1 MERLPLLRQSFLFKK
16 GDIMKELNLSANTP
30 TEQKI
35 LDYLRQNASETLID
49 KINNGTP
56 FVKDGKSLVN
66 KKTLSG
72 FMKYAA
78 EEARKISEKG
88 AAYACIDDSVVYGW
102 AIHYF
107 EEASI
112 EGTLF
117 NPDGTEYT
125 PVAKKPVA
133 SPTPTKPKNNQPSLF
148 DMLSKETEPS
158 SDEPT
163 EEDITEAQT
172 ALIEDNSSDDPSVE
186 EICERVNKAMS
197 EKYSPSPL
205 YSRYKELE
213 KEYPENILALRVG
226 DFYEVLGDNAVKL
239 ANKLDLTLTGREAG
253 LPERVPMIGFPY
265 HAAEKYFSQII
276 ALGYKISVCEG
287 LKESP
292 KEQPFT
298 SIDYETGE
306 ILSDYPTTETPLVET
321 LRAVLGDSFEVAL

>member
-1 MERLPLLRQSFLFKK
+1 
-16 GDIMKELNLSANTP
+16 MKELNLSANTP

-56 FVKDGKSLVN
+56 FEKNGKSLVN

-78 EEARKISEKG
+78 EEARKTSEKG

-148 DMLSKETEPS
+148 DMLSKETDASPS
-158 SDEPT
+158 TDEPT
-163 EEDITEAQT
+163 EEEITEAQT
-172 ALIEDNSSDDPSVE
+172 ALNEDDPSVE
-186 EICERVNKAMS
+186 EICDRVNKAMS

-239 ANKLDLTLTGREAG
+239 ANELDLTLTGREVG

-265 HAAEKYFSQII
+265 HAAEKYFAQII

-292 KEQPFT
+292 KEQPVQN
-298 SIDYETGE
+298 IDYETGE
-306 ILSDYPTTETPLVET
+306 ILSGGSITDTPLVET
-321 LRAVLGDSFEVAL
+321 LRDVLGDSFEVAL

>member
-1 MERLPLLRQSFLFKK
+1 
-16 GDIMKELNLSANTP
+16 MKELNLSANTP

-35 LDYLRQNASETLID
+35 LDYLRQNASEPLID

-56 FVKDGKSLVN
+56 FEKNGKSLVN

-78 EEARKISEKG
+78 EEARKTSEKG

-117 NPDGTEYT
+117 TPDGTEYT
-125 PVAKKPVA
+125 LAVKKPVVA
-133 SPTPTKPKNNQPSLF
+133 SVTPKPKNNQPSLF
-148 DMLSKETEPS
+148 DMLSKETDASPS
-158 SDEPT
+158 TDEPT

-172 ALIEDNSSDDPSVE
+172 ALIEDNSSDEPTVE
-186 EICERVNKAMS
+186 EICDRVNKAMS

-226 DFYEVLGDNAVKL
+226 DFYEILGDNAVKL
-239 ANKLDLTLTGREAG
+239 ANELDLTLTGREAG

-265 HAAEKYFSQII
+265 HAAERYFSQII

-292 KEQPFT
+292 KKQSST

-306 ILSDYPTTETPLVET
+306 ILSEPPTTETPLVET

>member
-1 MERLPLLRQSFLFKK
+1 
-16 GDIMKELNLSANTP
+16 MKELNLSVNTP

-56 FVKDGKSLVN
+56 FEKNGKPLVN

-78 EEARKISEKG
+78 EEARKTSEKG
-88 AAYACIDDSVVYGW
+88 AACACIDDSVVYGW
-102 AIHYF
+102 SIHYF
-107 EEASI
+107 EEDSV

-117 NPDGTEYT
+117 NPDGTKYI
-125 PVAKKPVA
+125 PVAKKPVVA
-133 SPTPTKPKNNQPSLF
+133 STPMKPKNNQPSLF

-163 EEDITEAQT
+163 EEDITEAQA
-172 ALIEDNSSDDPSVE
+172 ALIEDDPSAE
-186 EICERVNKAMS
+186 ESCERVDKAMS

-239 ANKLDLTLTGREAG
+239 AKELDLTLTSREVG

-276 ALGYKISVCEG
+276 ALGHKISVCEG

-292 KEQPFT
+292 KEQPSP

-306 ILSDYPTTETPLVET
+306 ILSERPTTETPLVET

>member
-1 MERLPLLRQSFLFKK
+1 
-16 GDIMKELNLSANTP
+16 MKELNLSANTP

-56 FVKDGKSLVN
+56 FEKNGKSLVN

-78 EEARKISEKG
+78 EEARKTSEKG

-117 NPDGTEYT
+117 NPDGTKYA
-125 PVAKKPVA
+125 PAVKKPVA
-133 SPTPTKPKNNQPSLF
+133 VSVTPKPKNNQPSLF
-148 DMLSKETEPS
+148 DMLSKETDASPS
-158 SDEPT
+158 TDEPT
-163 EEDITEAQT
+163 EEEITEAQT
-172 ALIEDNSSDDPSVE
+172 ALNEDDPSVE
-186 EICERVNKAMS
+186 EICDRVNKAMS

-239 ANKLDLTLTGREAG
+239 ANELDLTLTGREVG

-265 HAAEKYFSQII
+265 HAAEKYFAKII

-292 KEQPFT
+292 KEQPVQN
-298 SIDYETGE
+298 IDYETGE
-306 ILSDYPTTETPLVET
+306 ILSGGSITDTPLVET
-321 LRAVLGDSFEVAL
+321 LRDVLGDSFEVAL

>member
-1 MERLPLLRQSFLFKK
+1 
-16 GDIMKELNLSANTP
+16 MKELNLSANTP

-56 FVKDGKSLVN
+56 FVKDGKPLVN

-78 EEARKISEKG
+78 EEARKTSEKG

-117 NPDGTEYT
+117 NPDGTKYA
-125 PVAKKPVA
+125 PAVKKPVA
-133 SPTPTKPKNNQPSLF
+133 VSVTPKPKNNQPSLF
-148 DMLSKETEPS
+148 DMLSKETDASPS
-158 SDEPT
+158 TDEPT
-163 EEDITEAQT
+163 EEEITEAQT
-172 ALIEDNSSDDPSVE
+172 ALNEDDPSVE
-186 EICERVNKAMS
+186 EICDRVNKAMS

-239 ANKLDLTLTGREAG
+239 ANELDLTLTGREVG

-265 HAAEKYFSQII
+265 HAAEKYFAQII

-292 KEQPFT
+292 KEQPVQN
-298 SIDYETGE
+298 IDYETGE
-306 ILSDYPTTETPLVET
+306 ILSGGSITDTPLVET
-321 LRAVLGDSFEVAL
+321 LRDVLGDSFEVAL

>member
-1 MERLPLLRQSFLFKK
+1 
-16 GDIMKELNLSANTP
+16 MKELNLSANTP

-35 LDYLRQNASETLID
+35 LDYLCQNASETLID

-56 FVKDGKSLVN
+56 FEKDGNPLVN

-107 EEASI
+107 EEDSI

-125 PVAKKPVA
+125 LAVKKPVA
-133 SPTPTKPKNNQPSLF
+133 VSVTPKPKNNQPSLF

-172 ALIEDNSSDDPSVE
+172 ALNEDDPSVE

-197 EKYSPSPL
+197 EKHSPSPL

-213 KEYPENILALRVG
+213 KEYPENILALRIG

-239 ANKLDLTLTGREAG
+239 ANELDLTLTGREAG

-265 HAAEKYFSQII
+265 HAAERYFSQII

-292 KEQPFT
+292 KKQSST

-306 ILSDYPTTETPLVET
+306 ILSEPPTTETPLVET

>member
-1 MERLPLLRQSFLFKK
+1 MERLSLLRQSFLFKK
-16 GDIMKELNLSANTP
+16 GNIMKELNLSANTP
-30 TEQKI
+30 IEQKI
-35 LDYLRQNASETLID
+35 LDYIEQNASETLID

-56 FVKDGKSLVN
+56 FVKNGKPLVN

-107 EEASI
+107 EEDSI

-125 PVAKKPVA
+125 TAVKKPVIA
-133 SPTPTKPKNNQPSLF
+133 SVTPTKPKNNQPSLF
-148 DMLSKETEPS
+148 DMLSKETDASPS
-158 SDEPT
+158 TDEPT
-163 EEDITEAQT
+163 EEDITEAQA
-172 ALIEDNSSDDPSVE
+172 ALNEDAPTVE
-186 EICERVNKAMS
+186 EICDRVNKAMS
-197 EKYSPSPL
+197 EKHSPSPL

-226 DFYEVLGDNAVKL
+226 DFYEVFGNNAVKL
-239 ANKLDLTLTGREAG
+239 AKELDLTLTSREVG

-265 HAAEKYFSQII
+265 HAAKKYFSQII

-292 KEQPFT
+292 KEQPAQN
-298 SIDYETGE
+298 IDYETGE

-321 LRAVLGDSFEVAL
+321 LRAVLGDSFEVTL

>member
-1 MERLPLLRQSFLFKK
+1 
-16 GDIMKELNLSANTP
+16 MKELNLSANTP

-35 LDYLRQNASETLID
+35 LDYLRQNASEPLID

-56 FVKDGKSLVN
+56 FEKNGKSLVN

-78 EEARKISEKG
+78 EEARKTSEKG

-117 NPDGTEYT
+117 TPDGTEYT
-125 PVAKKPVA
+125 LAVKKPVVA
-133 SPTPTKPKNNQPSLF
+133 SVTPKPKNNQPSLF
-148 DMLSKETEPS
+148 DMLSKETDASPS
-158 SDEPT
+158 TDEPT

-172 ALIEDNSSDDPSVE
+172 ALIEDNSSDEPTVE
-186 EICERVNKAMS
+186 EICDRVNKAMS
-197 EKYSPSPL
+197 EKYSLSPL

-226 DFYEVLGDNAVKL
+226 DFYEILGDNAVKL
-239 ANKLDLTLTGREAG
+239 ANELDLTLTGREAG

-265 HAAEKYFSQII
+265 HAAERYFSQII

-292 KEQPFT
+292 KKQSST

-306 ILSDYPTTETPLVET
+306 ILSEPPTTETPLVET

>member
-1 MERLPLLRQSFLFKK
+1 
-16 GDIMKELNLSANTP
+16 MKELNLSANTP

-35 LDYLRQNASETLID
+35 LDYLRKNASETLIN

-66 KKTLSG
+66 KKTLSE

-107 EEASI
+107 EEDSI

-125 PVAKKPVA
+125 LAVKKPVVA
-133 SPTPTKPKNNQPSLF
+133 SVTPKPKNNQPSLF

-163 EEDITEAQT
+163 EEEITEAQT
-172 ALIEDNSSDDPSVE
+172 ALIDDSSSDDTEDDPSVE
-186 EICERVNKAMS
+186 EICDRVNKAMS

-239 ANKLDLTLTGREAG
+239 ANELDLTLTGREVG

-265 HAAEKYFSQII
+265 HAAEKYFAQII

-292 KEQPFT
+292 KEQPVQN
-298 SIDYETGE
+298 IDYETGE
-306 ILSDYPTTETPLVET
+306 ILSAYPTTETPFVET

>member
-1 MERLPLLRQSFLFKK
+1 MKK
-16 GDIMKELNLSANTP
+16 LNLSANTP

-56 FVKDGKSLVN
+56 FEKNGKSLVN

-78 EEARKISEKG
+78 EEARKTSGKG
-88 AAYACIDDSVVYGW
+88 AACACIDDSVVYDW

-107 EEASI
+107 EEDSI

-117 NPDGTEYT
+117 NPDGTKYA
-125 PVAKKPVA
+125 PAVKKPVA
-133 SPTPTKPKNNQPSLF
+133 VSVTPKPKNNQPSLF
-148 DMLSKETEPS
+148 DMLSKETDASPS
-158 SDEPT
+158 TDEPT
-163 EEDITEAQT
+163 EEDITEAQA
-172 ALIEDNSSDDPSVE
+172 ALTEDAPTVE
-186 EICERVNKAMS
+186 EICERVDKAMS

-239 ANKLDLTLTGREAG
+239 AKELDLTLTGREAG

-265 HAAEKYFSQII
+265 HAAERYFSKII
-276 ALGYKISVCEG
+276 ALGHKISVCEG

-292 KEQPFT
+292 KEQSST

-306 ILSDYPTTETPLVET
+306 ILSGGSITETPLIET

>member
-1 MERLPLLRQSFLFKK
+1 
-16 GDIMKELNLSANTP
+16 MKELNLSANTP
-30 TEQKI
+30 TEQKF

-56 FVKDGKSLVN
+56 FKNDGKPLVN

-78 EEARKISEKG
+78 EEARKFSEKG
-88 AAYACIDDSVVYGW
+88 AACACIDDSVVYGW
-102 AIHYF
+102 AVHYF

-117 NPDGTEYT
+117 NPDGTEYI
-125 PVAKKPVA
+125 PAVKKPVA
-133 SPTPTKPKNNQPSLF
+133 VSATPKPKNNQPSLF

-163 EEDITEAQT
+163 EEDITEAQA

-186 EICERVNKAMS
+186 EICERVDKAVS

-226 DFYEVLGDNAVKL
+226 DFYEVFGDNAVKFS
-239 ANKLDLTLTGREAG
+239 KELDLTLTSREVG

-265 HAAEKYFSQII
+265 HAAKKYFSQII

-292 KEQPFT
+292 KEQP
-298 SIDYETGE
+298 SPNIDYETGE
-306 ILSDYPTTETPLVET
+306 ILSDYPTSETPLVET
-321 LRAVLGDSFEVAL
+321 LRAVLGDSFEVTL

>member
-1 MERLPLLRQSFLFKK
+1 
-16 GDIMKELNLSANTP
+16 MKELNLSANTP

-35 LDYLRQNASETLID
+35 LDYLLQNASETLID

-56 FVKDGKSLVN
+56 FEKDGKSLVN

-78 EEARKISEKG
+78 EEARKTSEKG
-88 AAYACIDDSVVYGW
+88 AACACIDDSVVYGW

-107 EEASI
+107 EEDSI

-125 PVAKKPVA
+125 TAVKKPVVA
-133 SPTPTKPKNNQPSLF
+133 SVTPKSKNNQPSLF
-148 DMLSKETEPS
+148 DMLSKETDASPS
-158 SDEPT
+158 TDAPT

-172 ALIEDNSSDDPSVE
+172 ALIDDSSSDDTEDDPSVE

-226 DFYEVLGDNAVKL
+226 DFYEVFGDNAVKL
-239 ANKLDLTLTGREAG
+239 SNELDLTLTGREAG

-265 HAAEKYFSQII
+265 HAAERYFSKII
-276 ALGYKISVCEG
+276 ALGHKISVCEG

-292 KEQPFT
+292 KEHAP

-306 ILSDYPTTETPLVET
+306 ILSDCSTTETPLVET

>member
-1 MERLPLLRQSFLFKK
+1 
-16 GDIMKELNLSANTP
+16 MKELNLSANTP

-35 LDYLRQNASETLID
+35 LDYLEQNASETLID

-56 FVKDGKSLVN
+56 FEKDGKSLVN

-78 EEARKISEKG
+78 EEARKTSEKG
-88 AAYACIDDSVVYGW
+88 AACACIDDSVVYGW
-102 AIHYF
+102 AVHYF
-107 EEASI
+107 EEDSI

-117 NPDGTEYT
+117 NPDGTEYA
-125 PVAKKPVA
+125 PAVKKPVVA
-133 SPTPTKPKNNQPSLF
+133 SVTPKPKNNQPSLF

-163 EEDITEAQT
+163 AEDITEAQT
-172 ALIEDNSSDDPSVE
+172 ALIDDDSPDDPSVE

-239 ANKLDLTLTGREAG
+239 VKELDLTLTSREVG

-276 ALGYKISVCEG
+276 ALGHKLSVCEG

-292 KEQPFT
+292 KEQPAP

-306 ILSDYPTTETPLVET
+306 ILSGGSITETPLVET

>member
-1 MERLPLLRQSFLFKK
+1 MKK
-16 GDIMKELNLSANTP
+16 LNLSANTP

-35 LDYLRQNASETLID
+35 LDYLEQNASETLID

-56 FVKDGKSLVN
+56 FEKDGKPLVN

-78 EEARKISEKG
+78 EEARKTSEKG
-88 AAYACIDDSVVYGW
+88 AACACIDDSVVYGW
-102 AIHYF
+102 AVHYF

-125 PVAKKPVA
+125 PAVKKPVA
-133 SPTPTKPKNNQPSLF
+133 VSATPKPKNNQPSLF
-148 DMLSKETEPS
+148 DMLSKET
-158 SDEPT
+158 DEPT

-172 ALIEDNSSDDPSVE
+172 ALIDDDSPDDPSVE
-186 EICERVNKAMS
+186 EICDRENKAMS

-239 ANKLDLTLTGREAG
+239 ANELDLTLTGREVG

-265 HAAEKYFSQII
+265 HAAEKYFAQII

-292 KEQPFT
+292 KEQPVQN
-298 SIDYETGE
+298 IDYETGE
-306 ILSDYPTTETPLVET
+306 ILSGGSITDTPLVET
-321 LRAVLGDSFEVAL
+321 LRDVLGDSFEVAL

>member
-1 MERLPLLRQSFLFKK
+1 
-16 GDIMKELNLSANTP
+16 MKELNLSANTP

-35 LDYLRQNASETLID
+35 LDYLLQNASETLIY

-56 FVKDGKSLVN
+56 FEKDGKSLIN

-78 EEARKISEKG
+78 EEARKTSEKG
-88 AAYACIDDSVVYGW
+88 AACACIDDSVVYGW

-107 EEASI
+107 EEDSI

-125 PVAKKPVA
+125 PAVKKSVVA
-133 SPTPTKPKNNQPSLF
+133 SATPKQKNNQPSLF

-163 EEDITEAQT
+163 EEEINEAQA
-172 ALIEDNSSDDPSVE
+172 ALNDTNSSDDPSVE
-186 EICERVNKAMS
+186 EICERVDKAMS

-205 YSRYKELE
+205 YSRYRELE

-239 ANKLDLTLTGREAG
+239 AKELGLTLTSREVG

-265 HAAEKYFSQII
+265 HAAERYFSKII

-292 KEQPFT
+292 KEQLAQN
-298 SIDYETGE
+298 IDSETGE
-306 ILSDYPTTETPLVET
+306 ILSERPSTETPLVET

>member
-1 MERLPLLRQSFLFKK
+1 
-16 GDIMKELNLSANTP
+16 MKELNLSANTP

-56 FVKDGKSLVN
+56 FEKDGKSLVN

-78 EEARKISEKG
+78 EEARKTSEKG
-88 AAYACIDDSVVYGW
+88 AACACIDDSVVYGW

-107 EEASI
+107 EENSV

-125 PVAKKPVA
+125 TAVKKPVVA
-133 SPTPTKPKNNQPSLF
+133 SVTPKPKNNQPSLF
-148 DMLSKETEPS
+148 DMLSKETDASPS
-158 SDEPT
+158 TDEPT
-163 EEDITEAQT
+163 AEDITEAQA
-172 ALIEDNSSDDPSVE
+172 ALNEDAPSAE
-186 EICERVNKAMS
+186 ESCERVDKAMS

-239 ANKLDLTLTGREAG
+239 ANELDLTLTGREVG

-265 HAAEKYFSQII
+265 HAAEKYFAQII

-292 KEQPFT
+292 KEQPSP

-306 ILSDYPTTETPLVET
+306 ILSEPPTTETPLVET

>member
-1 MERLPLLRQSFLFKK
+1 
-16 GDIMKELNLSANTP
+16 MKELNLSANTP

-35 LDYLRQNASETLID
+35 LDYLEQNASETLID

-56 FVKDGKSLVN
+56 FEKDGKPLVN

-78 EEARKISEKG
+78 EEARKLSEKG
-88 AAYACIDDSVVYGW
+88 ANSACIDDSVVFGW
-102 AIHYF
+102 AIYYF
-107 EEASI
+107 EEDSI

-117 NPDGTEYT
+117 NHNGTKYA
-125 PVAKKPVA
+125 PAVKKPVT

-148 DMLSKETEPS
+148 DMLSKETEP
-158 SDEPT
+158 T
-163 EEDITEAQT
+163 EEEIAEAQAALNENNSPDDT
-172 ALIEDNSSDDPSVE
+172 ADDPSVE
-186 EICERVNKAMS
+186 EICERVDKAMS

-239 ANKLDLTLTGREAG
+239 ANELDLTLTGREAG

-265 HAAEKYFSQII
+265 HTAEKYFSQII
-276 ALGYKISVCEG
+276 ALGHKISVCEG

-292 KEQPFT
+292 KEQPAP

-306 ILSDYPTTETPLVET
+306 ILSDGSTTETPLVET
-321 LRAVLGDSFEVAL
+321 LRDVLGDSFEVAL

>member
-1 MERLPLLRQSFLFKK
+1 
-16 GDIMKELNLSANTP
+16 MKELNLSANTP

-35 LDYLRQNASETLID
+35 LDYLRKNASETLID

-56 FVKDGKSLVN
+56 FEKDGKPLVN

-78 EEARKISEKG
+78 EEARKTSEKG
-88 AAYACIDDSVVYGW
+88 ATCACIDDSVVYGW

-107 EEASI
+107 EEDSI

-125 PVAKKPVA
+125 TAVKKTVA
-133 SPTPTKPKNNQPSLF
+133 SPTPTKPKNHQPSLF
-148 DMLSKETEPS
+148 DMLSKETAPS

-172 ALIEDNSSDDPSVE
+172 ALIDDNSSDDPTVE
-186 EICERVNKAMS
+186 EICERVDKAMS

-239 ANKLDLTLTGREAG
+239 AKELDLTLTGREAG

-276 ALGYKISVCEG
+276 ALGYKISVCDG

-292 KEQPFT
+292 KEQPAP

-306 ILSDYPTTETPLVET
+306 IVSGGSTTETPLVEI

>member
-1 MERLPLLRQSFLFKK
+1 
-16 GDIMKELNLSANTP
+16 MKELNLSANTP

-35 LDYLRQNASETLID
+35 LDYLRQNASETLIN

-56 FVKDGKSLVN
+56 FVKDGKPLVN

-78 EEARKISEKG
+78 EEARKTSEKG
-88 AAYACIDDSVVYGW
+88 AACACIDDSVVYGW
-102 AIHYF
+102 AMHYF
-107 EEASI
+107 EEDSI

-117 NPDGTEYT
+117 NPDGTKYIPAVKKSVAVSAT
-125 PVAKKPVA
+125 P
-133 SPTPTKPKNNQPSLF
+133 KPKNNQPSLF
-148 DMLSKETEPS
+148 DMLPKENDASPS

-163 EEDITEAQT
+163 AEDITEAQT

-186 EICERVNKAMS
+186 EICKRVDKAMS
-197 EKYSPSPL
+197 DKHSPSPL

-213 KEYPENILALRVG
+213 KEYPENILALRIG

-239 ANKLDLTLTGREAG
+239 AKELDLTLTSREVG
-253 LPERVPMIGFPY
+253 LPEHVPMIGFPY
-265 HAAEKYFSQII
+265 HAAERYFSKII

-292 KEQPFT
+292 KEQPAPN
-298 SIDYETGE
+298 IDYETGE
-306 ILSDYPTTETPLVET
+306 ILSGCTITETPLVET
-321 LRAVLGDSFEVAL
+321 LRDVLGDSFEVAL

>member
-1 MERLPLLRQSFLFKK
+1 
-16 GDIMKELNLSANTP
+16 MKELNLSANTP

-35 LDYLRQNASETLID
+35 LDYLRKNASETLID

-56 FVKDGKSLVN
+56 FEKDGKSLIN

-78 EEARKISEKG
+78 EEARKTSEKG
-88 AAYACIDDSVVYGW
+88 AACACIDDSVVYGW
-102 AIHYF
+102 AVHYF
-107 EEASI
+107 EEDSI

-125 PVAKKPVA
+125 PAVKKPVVA
-133 SPTPTKPKNNQPSLF
+133 SVTPKSKNHQPSLF
-148 DMLSKETEPS
+148 DMLSKEAEPS

-163 EEDITEAQT
+163 EEDITEAQA
-172 ALIEDNSSDDPSVE
+172 ALTEDDPTVE
-186 EICERVNKAMS
+186 EICERVDKAMS

-213 KEYPENILALRVG
+213 KEYPENILALRIG

-239 ANKLDLTLTGREAG
+239 ANELGLTLTSREVG

-292 KEQPFT
+292 KEQTAP

-306 ILSDYPTTETPLVET
+306 ILSEHSTTETPLVET

>member
-1 MERLPLLRQSFLFKK
+1 
-16 GDIMKELNLSANTP
+16 MKELNLSANTP

-35 LDYLRQNASETLID
+35 LDYLRQNASEPLID

-56 FVKDGKSLVN
+56 FEKNGKSLVN

-78 EEARKISEKG
+78 EEARKTSEKG

-117 NPDGTEYT
+117 NPDGTKYA
-125 PVAKKPVA
+125 PAVKKPVA
-133 SPTPTKPKNNQPSLF
+133 VSVTPKPKNNQPSLF
-148 DMLSKETEPS
+148 DMLSKEIDASPS
-158 SDEPT
+158 PDEPT
-163 EEDITEAQT
+163 EEEITEAQA
-172 ALIEDNSSDDPSVE
+172 ALTEDDPSVE
-186 EICERVNKAMS
+186 EICDRVNKAMS

-226 DFYEVLGDNAVKL
+226 DFYEILGDNAVKL
-239 ANKLDLTLTGREAG
+239 ANELDLTLTGREAG

-265 HAAEKYFSQII
+265 HAAKKYFSQII

-292 KEQPFT
+292 KKQSST

-306 ILSDYPTTETPLVET
+306 ILSGGSITETPLAET
-321 LRAVLGDSFEVAL
+321 LRDVLGDSFEVAL

>member
-1 MERLPLLRQSFLFKK
+1 
-16 GDIMKELNLSANTP
+16 MKELNLSANTP

-35 LDYLRQNASETLID
+35 LDYLRQNASETLIN

-56 FVKDGKSLVN
+56 FAKDGKPLVN

-112 EGTLF
+112 ESTLF

-125 PVAKKPVA
+125 TAVKKPVVA
-133 SPTPTKPKNNQPSLF
+133 SVTPKPKNNQPSLF
-148 DMLSKETEPS
+148 DMLSKETDASPS
-158 SDEPT
+158 TDEPT
-163 EEDITEAQT
+163 EEEITEAQT
-172 ALIEDNSSDDPSVE
+172 ALNEDDPSVE
-186 EICERVNKAMS
+186 EICDRVNKAMS

-239 ANKLDLTLTGREAG
+239 ANELDLTLTGREVG

-265 HAAEKYFSQII
+265 HAAEKYFAQII

-292 KEQPFT
+292 KEQPVQN
-298 SIDYETGE
+298 IDYETGE
-306 ILSDYPTTETPLVET
+306 ILSGGSITDTPLVET
-321 LRAVLGDSFEVAL
+321 LRDVLGDSFEVAL

>member
-1 MERLPLLRQSFLFKK
+1 
-16 GDIMKELNLSANTP
+16 MKELNLSANTP

-56 FVKDGKSLVN
+56 FEKNGKSLVN

-78 EEARKISEKG
+78 EEARKTSEKG

-117 NPDGTEYT
+117 NPDGTKYA
-125 PVAKKPVA
+125 PAVKKPVA
-133 SPTPTKPKNNQPSLF
+133 VSVTPKPKNNQPSLF
-148 DMLSKETEPS
+148 DMLSKETDASPS
-158 SDEPT
+158 TDEPT
-163 EEDITEAQT
+163 EEEITEAQT
-172 ALIEDNSSDDPSVE
+172 ALNEDDPSVE
-186 EICERVNKAMS
+186 EICDRVNKAMS

-239 ANKLDLTLTGREAG
+239 ANELGLTLTGREVG

-265 HAAEKYFSQII
+265 LAAERYFSQII

-292 KEQPFT
+292 KEQPAQN
-298 SIDYETGE
+298 IDYETGE

>member
-1 MERLPLLRQSFLFKK
+1 
-16 GDIMKELNLSANTP
+16 MKELNLSANTP

-35 LDYLRQNASETLID
+35 LDYLEQNASETLID

-56 FVKDGKSLVN
+56 FEKDGKPLVN

-78 EEARKISEKG
+78 EEARKLSEKG
-88 AAYACIDDSVVYGW
+88 ANSACIDDSVVFGW

-107 EEASI
+107 EEDSI

-117 NPDGTEYT
+117 NPDGTKYA
-125 PVAKKPVA
+125 PAVKKPVA
-133 SPTPTKPKNNQPSLF
+133 VSVTPKPKNNQPSLF
-148 DMLSKETEPS
+148 DMLSKETDASPS
-158 SDEPT
+158 TDEPT

-172 ALIEDNSSDDPSVE
+172 ALIEDNSSDEPTVE
-186 EICERVNKAMS
+186 EICDRVNKAMS

-226 DFYEVLGDNAVKL
+226 DFYEILGDNAVKL
-239 ANKLDLTLTGREAG
+239 ANELDLTLTGREAG

-265 HAAEKYFSQII
+265 HAAERYFSQII

-292 KEQPFT
+292 KEQPVQN
-298 SIDYETGE
+298 IDYETGE
-306 ILSDYPTTETPLVET
+306 ILSGGSITDTPLVET
-321 LRAVLGDSFEVAL
+321 LRDVLGDSFEVAL

>member
-1 MERLPLLRQSFLFKK
+1 
-16 GDIMKELNLSANTP
+16 MKELKLSANTP

-35 LDYLRQNASETLID
+35 LDYLRQNASETLINN
-49 KINNGTP
+49 INNGTP
-56 FVKDGKSLVN
+56 FEKDGKSLVN

-78 EEARKISEKG
+78 EEARKISKKG
-88 AAYACIDDSVVYGW
+88 AAYACINDSVVYGW

-107 EEASI
+107 EEDSI

-125 PVAKKPVA
+125 LAVKKPVVA
-133 SPTPTKPKNNQPSLF
+133 SVTPKPKNNQPSLF

-163 EEDITEAQT
+163 EEEITEAQA

-186 EICERVNKAMS
+186 EICERVDKAMS
-197 EKYSPSPL
+197 EKHSPSPL
-205 YSRYKELE
+205 YSRYRELE

-239 ANKLDLTLTGREAG
+239 AKELDLTLTSREVG

-265 HAAEKYFSQII
+265 HAAEKYFSEII

-292 KEQPFT
+292 KKQSST

-306 ILSDYPTTETPLVET
+306 ILSEPPTTETPLVET

>member
-1 MERLPLLRQSFLFKK
+1 
-16 GDIMKELNLSANTP
+16 MKELNLSANTP

-56 FVKDGKSLVN
+56 FEKNGKSLVN

-78 EEARKISEKG
+78 EEARKTSEKG

-117 NPDGTEYT
+117 NPDGTKYA
-125 PVAKKPVA
+125 PAVKKPVA
-133 SPTPTKPKNNQPSLF
+133 VSVTPKPKNNQPSLF
-148 DMLSKETEPS
+148 DILPKENDASPS
-158 SDEPT
+158 TDEPT

-172 ALIEDNSSDDPSVE
+172 ALIEDNSSDEPTVE
-186 EICERVNKAMS
+186 EICDRVNKAMS
-197 EKYSPSPL
+197 EKHSPSPL

-239 ANKLDLTLTGREAG
+239 ANELDLTLTGREVG

-265 HAAEKYFSQII
+265 HAAEKYFAQII

-292 KEQPFT
+292 KEQPVQN
-298 SIDYETGE
+298 IDYETGE
-306 ILSDYPTTETPLVET
+306 ILSGGSITDTPLVET
-321 LRAVLGDSFEVAL
+321 LRDVLGDSFEVAL

>member
-1 MERLPLLRQSFLFKK
+1 
-16 GDIMKELNLSANTP
+16 MKELNLSANTP

-35 LDYLRQNASETLID
+35 LDYLRQNASETLIN

-107 EEASI
+107 EEDSI

-117 NPDGTEYT
+117 NPDGTKYA
-125 PVAKKPVA
+125 PAVKKPVA
-133 SPTPTKPKNNQPSLF
+133 VFVTPKPKNNQPSLF
-148 DMLSKETEPS
+148 DMLSKETDASPS
-158 SDEPT
+158 TDEPT
-163 EEDITEAQT
+163 EEEITEAQT
-172 ALIEDNSSDDPSVE
+172 ALNEDDPSVE
-186 EICERVNKAMS
+186 EICDRVNKAMS

-226 DFYEVLGDNAVKL
+226 DFYEVFGDNAVKL
-239 ANKLDLTLTGREAG
+239 ANELDLTLTSREVG

-265 HAAEKYFSQII
+265 HAAKKYFSQII

-292 KEQPFT
+292 KEQPAQN
-298 SIDYETGE
+298 IDYETGE
-306 ILSDYPTTETPLVET
+306 ILSEPPTTETPLVET

>member
-1 MERLPLLRQSFLFKK
+1 MK
-16 GDIMKELNLSANTP
+16 GLNLSANTP

-35 LDYLRQNASETLID
+35 LDYIEQNASETLID

-56 FVKDGKSLVN
+56 FEKDGKSLVN

-78 EEARKISEKG
+78 EESRKTSEKG

-107 EEASI
+107 EENSI

-117 NPDGTEYT
+117 NPDGTKYT
-125 PVAKKPVA
+125 PAVKKPVIA
-133 SPTPTKPKNNQPSLF
+133 SVTPKPKNHQPSLF
-148 DMLSKETEPS
+148 DMLSKEAEPP

-163 EEDITEAQT
+163 EEDITEAQA
-172 ALIEDNSSDDPSVE
+172 ALIEDNSSDDPTVE
-186 EICERVNKAMS
+186 EICERVDKAMS

-205 YSRYKELE
+205 YSRYREFE

-239 ANKLDLTLTGREAG
+239 ANELGLTLTSREVG

-287 LKESP
+287 LKESS
-292 KEQPFT
+292 KEQPAQN
-298 SIDYETGE
+298 IDYETGE
-306 ILSDYPTTETPLVET
+306 ILSERSTTETPLVET

>member
-1 MERLPLLRQSFLFKK
+1 
-16 GDIMKELNLSANTP
+16 MKELNLSANTP

-56 FVKDGKSLVN
+56 FVKDGKPLVN

-148 DMLSKETEPS
+148 DMLSKETDASPS
-158 SDEPT
+158 TDKPT
-163 EEDITEAQT
+163 EKDITEAQT
-172 ALIEDNSSDDPSVE
+172 VLTEDDPSVE
-186 EICERVNKAMS
+186 EICERVDKAMS
-197 EKYSPSPL
+197 EKHSPSPL
-205 YSRYKELE
+205 YSRYRELE

-239 ANKLDLTLTGREAG
+239 SNELDLTLTGREVG

-265 HAAEKYFSQII
+265 HAAEKYFAQII

-292 KEQPFT
+292 KKQSST
-298 SIDYETGE
+298 NIDYETGE
-306 ILSDYPTTETPLVET
+306 ILSEPPTTETPLVET

>member
-1 MERLPLLRQSFLFKK
+1 
-16 GDIMKELNLSANTP
+16 MKELNLSANTP

-35 LDYLRQNASETLID
+35 LDYLRQNASETLIY

-56 FVKDGKSLVN
+56 FEKDGKSLVN

-78 EEARKISEKG
+78 EEARKTSEKG
-88 AAYACIDDSVVYGW
+88 ASCACIDDSVVYGW

-107 EEASI
+107 EEDSI

-117 NPDGTEYT
+117 NSDRTEYT
-125 PVAKKPVA
+125 PAVKKSVVA
-133 SPTPTKPKNNQPSLF
+133 SVTPKPKNNQPSLF

-158 SDEPT
+158 SDEPA

-172 ALIEDNSSDDPSVE
+172 ALIDDNSSDDPTVE

-239 ANKLDLTLTGREAG
+239 ANELGLTLTSREVG

-265 HAAEKYFSQII
+265 HAAERYFSQII

-292 KEQPFT
+292 KEQPAQN
-298 SIDYETGE
+298 IDYETGE
-306 ILSDYPTTETPLVET
+306 ILSEPPTTETPLVET

>member
-1 MERLPLLRQSFLFKK
+1 
-16 GDIMKELNLSANTP
+16 MKELNLSANTP

-35 LDYLRQNASETLID
+35 LDYLEQNASETLID

-56 FVKDGKSLVN
+56 FEKDGKSLVN

-78 EEARKISEKG
+78 EEARKTSEKG

-107 EEASI
+107 EEDSI

-125 PVAKKPVA
+125 TAVKKPVVA
-133 SPTPTKPKNNQPSLF
+133 STLMKPKNNQPSLF
-148 DMLSKETEPS
+148 DMLSKET
-158 SDEPT
+158 DEPT
-163 EEDITEAQT
+163 EEDITEAQA

-186 EICERVNKAMS
+186 EICERVDKAVS
-197 EKYSPSPL
+197 EK

-213 KEYPENILALRVG
+213 KEYPENILALRAG

-239 ANKLDLTLTGREAG
+239 ANELDLTLTGREVG

-265 HAAEKYFSQII
+265 HAAEKYFAQII

-292 KEQPFT
+292 KEQPVQN
-298 SIDYETGE
+298 IDYETGE
-306 ILSDYPTTETPLVET
+306 ILSGGSITDTPLVET
-321 LRAVLGDSFEVAL
+321 LRDVLGDSFEVAL

>member
-1 MERLPLLRQSFLFKK
+1 MKK
-16 GDIMKELNLSANTP
+16 LNLSANTP

-35 LDYLRQNASETLID
+35 LDYLRKNASETLID

-56 FVKDGKSLVN
+56 FEKDGKSLIN

-78 EEARKISEKG
+78 EEARKTSEKG
-88 AAYACIDDSVVYGW
+88 AACACIDDSVVYGW

-107 EEASI
+107 EEDSI

-125 PVAKKPVA
+125 TAVKKPVA
-133 SPTPTKPKNNQPSLF
+133 VSVTPKPKNNQPSLF

-163 EEDITEAQT
+163 EEEITEAQT
-172 ALIEDNSSDDPSVE
+172 ALNEDDPSVE
-186 EICERVNKAMS
+186 EICDRVNKAMS

-226 DFYEVLGDNAVKL
+226 DFYEVFGDNAVKL
-239 ANKLDLTLTGREAG
+239 AKELGLTLTSREVG

-287 LKESP
+287 LKENP
-292 KEQPFT
+292 KEQPAS

-306 ILSDYPTTETPLVET
+306 ILSKRPSTETPLVET
-321 LRAVLGDSFEVAL
+321 LRAVLGESFEVTL

>member
-1 MERLPLLRQSFLFKK
+1 
-16 GDIMKELNLSANTP
+16 MKELNLSANTP

-56 FVKDGKSLVN
+56 FEKNGKSLVN

-107 EEASI
+107 EKDSI

-117 NPDGTEYT
+117 NPDGTKYA
-125 PVAKKPVA
+125 PAVKKPVA
-133 SPTPTKPKNNQPSLF
+133 VSVTPKPKNNQPSLF
-148 DMLSKETEPS
+148 DMLSKETDASPS
-158 SDEPT
+158 TDEPT
-163 EEDITEAQT
+163 EEDITEAQA
-172 ALIEDNSSDDPSVE
+172 ALIEDNSSDDTADDPTVE

-226 DFYEVLGDNAVKL
+226 DFYEVFGDNAVKL
-239 ANKLDLTLTGREAG
+239 AKELSLTLTSREVG

-265 HAAEKYFSQII
+265 HAAEKFFSQII

-292 KEQPFT
+292 KEQP
-298 SIDYETGE
+298 SPNIDYETGE
-306 ILSDYPTTETPLVET
+306 ILSDYPTTETPLVEM
-321 LRAVLGDSFEVAL
+321 LRAVLGDSFEVTL

>member
-1 MERLPLLRQSFLFKK
+1 
-16 GDIMKELNLSANTP
+16 MKELNLSANTP
-30 TEQKI
+30 TEQKF
-35 LDYLRQNASETLID
+35 LDYLRQNASETLIE

-56 FVKDGKSLVN
+56 FEKDGKSLVN

-78 EEARKISEKG
+78 EEARRTSEKG
-88 AAYACIDDSVVYGW
+88 AACACIDDSVVFGW

-107 EEASI
+107 EEASV

-117 NPDGTEYT
+117 NPDGTKYIPE
-125 PVAKKPVA
+125 VKKPVA
-133 SPTPTKPKNNQPSLF
+133 VSSTPKPKDNQPSLF
-148 DMLSKETEPS
+148 DMLSKET
-158 SDEPT
+158 DEPT
-163 EEDITEAQT
+163 EEEITEAQT
-172 ALIEDNSSDDPSVE
+172 VLNEDDPSAE
-186 EICERVNKAMS
+186 EICDRVNKAMS
-197 EKYSPSPL
+197 EKYSSSPL

-239 ANKLDLTLTGREAG
+239 ANELDLTLTSREVG

-265 HAAEKYFSQII
+265 HAAERYFSQII

-292 KEQPFT
+292 KEQSAP

-306 ILSDYPTTETPLVET
+306 ILSGGSITETPLVEI